1 MGTPASHYFQDNS
14 KDEPVFVK
22 EQVSQRDGTKIEI
35 FAAKQG
41 YFFLNFK
48 VPYLIHS
55 GNYRTNGGWIA
66 EHLPDEETANSVAI
80 SLLYMYE
87 LGLDAKENGR
97 QTEAF
102 NTGLIPVATVEE
114 IAAEAL
120 QKAEA
125 LQNLHHLHSHL
136 SSPLLTKLVTDLV
149 SINGLLGNFKKK
161 EDE

>member
-1 MGTPASHYFQDNS
+1 MGTPASHYFKDNP

-87 LGLDAKENGR
+87 CGLDARENER
-97 QTEAF
+97 KTEAF
-102 NTGLIPVATVEE
+102 TSGLVPIATVEE
-114 IAAEAL
+114 IAERALNNAEYMRENPYNPDL
-120 QKAEA
+120 PSVFSE
-125 LQNLHHLHSHL
+125 LIS
-136 SSPLLTKLVTDLV
+136 DLV